1 MLVAI
6 TILAF
11 AAFVLGFLAGYVV
24 GQERTAR
31 RADRYIE
38 KMHDKLGLLRLLVEK
53 EAK

>member
-11 AAFVLGFLAGYVV
+11 AAFILGALIGFLV

-31 RADRYIE
+31 RADRYIDR
-38 KMHDKLGLLRLLVEK
+38 MHDKLGLLRLLVEK